1 MRRFLA
7 LGFAALLFAGGTAS
21 ARQTASP
28 DTANSEVRKAVD
40 AGNTR
45 YIADFAKLG
54 AAALAA
60 LYVPLNPMPPLVRKQ
75 SRPLQQRA
83 IRVRPD
89 SPGMTCGAVFKGHS
103 SFTFL

>member
-21 ARQTASP
+21 ARQTASS

-45 YIADFAKLG
+45 YIADFAKLD

-60 LYVPLNPMPPLVRKQ
+60 LHVLLNPMLPLVRKQ

-89 SPGMTCGAVFKGHS
+89 SPGMARDAVFKGRLPL
-103 SFTFL
+103 TFL